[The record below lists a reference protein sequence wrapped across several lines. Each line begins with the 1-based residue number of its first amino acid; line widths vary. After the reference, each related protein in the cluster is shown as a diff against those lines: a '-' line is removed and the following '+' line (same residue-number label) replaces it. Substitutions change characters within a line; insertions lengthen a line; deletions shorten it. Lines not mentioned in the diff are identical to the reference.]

1 MRSAEVIAVGSEL
14 LGSTRTDTNS
24 LFLSERLSALGID
37 LRIKSVVGDER
48 ADLATVLRQAL
59 ERTDVVVLTG
69 GLGPTDDDLTRDV
82 VSEVMELPTS
92 EDPAIV
98 EKIRARFERRG
109 LTMPEVNRRQA
120 MVPRGAI
127 VLDNP
132 NGTAPGLFI
141 DHQWQGR
148 RRIVILLPGPPR
160 ELQPMFDGVCAGP
173 LRQRAGTERTY
184 RTSLFI
190 TGRGESHVE
199 QKAQPVY
206 SRWRDR
212 TPPIATTILAAMG
225 QIELHLS
232 VRDTDEA
239 RAKATLARAKEELL
253 AVVGDD
259 VYSTDGRVMEE
270 ILGDLLKERGYT
282 IAAAESCTGGLFT
295 SRLTD
300 VPGSST
306 YVRASVVA
314 YAYEDKTALLG
325 VPTEMLETHGAVS
338 EPVAVAMA
346 EGIRARTGAD
356 VTIGI
361 TGIAGPGGG
370 TPDKPVGTVV
380 IAAIVP
386 GQPAYVRTYTFLGG
400 RAMVKFQATQAAMDR
415 VRRMLTLTQRGF

>member
-1 MRSAEVIAVGSEL
+1 
-14 LGSTRTDTNS
+14 
-24 LFLSERLSALGID
+24 
-37 LRIKSVVGDER
+37 
-48 ADLATVLRQAL
+48 
-59 ERTDVVVLTG
+59 
-69 GLGPTDDDLTRDV
+69 
-82 VSEVMELPTS
+82 
-92 EDPAIV
+92 
-98 EKIRARFERRG
+98 
-109 LTMPEVNRRQA
+109 
-120 MVPRGAI
+120 
-127 VLDNP
+127 
-132 NGTAPGLFI
+132 
-141 DHQWQGR
+141 
-148 RRIVILLPGPPR
+148 
-160 ELQPMFDGVCAGP
+160 
-173 LRQRAGTERTY
+173 
-184 RTSLFI
+184 
-190 TGRGESHVE
+190 
-199 QKAQPVY
+199 
-206 SRWRDR
+206 
-212 TPPIATTILAAMG
+212 
-225 QIELHLS
+225 

-370 TPDKPVGTVV
+370 TPDKPVGTVM

-400 RAMVKFQATQAAMDR
+400 QFVLEPKELVKERLGFSPDLADALSNTYDEPDLPALGVAFPMAGGGKVLRDRNPFTARDLEHNQPER
-415 VRRMLTLTQRGF
+415 VRVTPFAE